1 MKIFVL
7 LSRFPYPLD
16 KGDKLRAYYQIKE
29 LSALHEVHLC
39 CLDDSNVQSEH
50 IKHLEAYC
58 KSVNVIQLRK
68 WQIAMSLF
76 IGLFSSLEFNTSS
89 GPSIIAAALFLFILS
104 LFKIK
109 QSIQLKNWWLKV
121 KLDKCKKNR
130 HFQKIKK

>member
-39 CLDDSNVQSEH
+39 CLDDSNVQRDH

-58 KSVNVIQLRK
+58 ESVNVIQLRK
-68 WQIAMSLF
+68 WQIAMNLF
-76 IGLFSSLEFNTSS
+76 IGLFSSLPFQVWYFYQSHAHRKICLLYTS
-89 GPSIIAAALFLFILS
+89 PSPR
-104 LFKIK
+104 
-109 QSIQLKNWWLKV
+109 
-121 KLDKCKKNR
+121 DR
-130 HFQKIKK
+130 QKSRMPSSA